1 MNILKF
7 FRKPYFAIV
16 LSVSVLVTS
25 CSQTDSF
32 QKDNSAIAKITD
44 LSAQR
49 IVSSV
54 DVSKIYELKRFALSN
69 NPSPENNLNIYQ
81 NWLSQNDTHLNITN
95 NEEFKKVMTSNSIEE
110 NINFAV
116 NSGKYSTGEINA
128 LQNLRANIS
137 STDPSMSTFGQVI
150 FKFQDDINKLTLT
163 KEKTDFYESYF
174 SALDLLNKTHPE
186 TYGYSQSKMTKS
198 CAIATAALVVAFAAL
213 ATVEVGSFG
222 LATGLV
228 VAGWLLACA
237 GWGDACG

>member
-95 NEEFKKVMTSNSIEE
+95 NEEFKKVMPDI
-110 NINFAV
+110 F
-116 NSGKYSTGEINA
+116 SGG
-128 LQNLRANIS
+128 
-137 STDPSMSTFGQVI
+137 FV
-150 FKFQDDINKLTLT
+150 
-163 KEKTDFYESYF
+163 
-174 SALDLLNKTHPE
+174 
-186 TYGYSQSKMTKS
+186 
-198 CAIATAALVVAFAAL
+198 
-213 ATVEVGSFG
+213 
-222 LATGLV
+222 
-228 VAGWLLACA
+228 
-237 GWGDACG
+237 